1 MNNILILS
9 AISVVCVTAVPVDIV
24 HITDVHIDPHYSQGS
39 IANGCYCESY
49 ANCPLARS
57 PSCVHTDDPSLAA
70 LMFGMPEDECAT
82 PPALWSSAMEYL
94 SLANDANPAA
104 FVVFTGD
111 FGEAGLSYPCNTG
124 QTAQEAIVEN
134 INNAMTA
141 VRSAHPGL
149 KVYGA
154 FGNHVSPC
162 IMFTLS
168 VSLLSIH
175 AHVLTHSFTYSLTH
189 SLHYSLFSG
198 FCTRR
203 CMGQLGKYGLAIISC
218 SYYIW
223 FRF

>member
-1 MNNILILS
+1 
-9 AISVVCVTAVPVDIV
+9 
-24 HITDVHIDPHYSQGS
+24 
-39 IANGCYCESY
+39 
-49 ANCPLARS
+49 
-57 PSCVHTDDPSLAA
+57 VHTDDPSLAA

-162 IMFTLS
+162 IMFALTY
-168 VSLLSIH
+168 LSIY
-175 AHVLTHSFTYSLTH
+175 LYTHTYSLTH
-189 SLHYSLFSG
+189 SFAYALIHSLYYSLFSG
-198 FCTRR
+198 FCTR
-203 CMGQLGKYGLAIISC
+203 
-218 SYYIW
+218 
-223 FRF
+223 